1 MTKRF
6 KSAGIAPI
14 LILFVFLMTVVVRV
28 FDLTSGKTADEIFA
42 RTVVSQI
49 VIFALPALFY
59 CKTRSDSYFTNI
71 PISTMQVSRVIFIFY
86 ALAVLVSGSMLI
98 QYGVYAIGGS
108 AYSVSTTGQEISA
121 ISRQS
126 GFGYVFLALG
136 LLPAICEEF
145 VFRGIL
151 LYEYSQYGKFCA
163 ITFSSLAFA
172 MLHFSLSGFLSYFFC
187 GLVLGFSFYVTQ
199 NLLVNI
205 LLHLASN
212 IFSIYVMPLVS
223 QMILG
228 AGNVFFML
236 FLIGAFFIFSL
247 AMFFRE
253 ASIVYWEYAVGD
265 AKMKISNHDT
275 KKGRTNGIYAISE
288 VFLSPVFLICALLF
302 IIMSLTL

>member
-6 KSAGIAPI
+6 KSSGIAPI

-28 FDLTSGKTADEIFA
+28 FDLTSGKTADEVFS
-42 RTVVSQI
+42 RTIVAQI
-49 VIFALPALFY
+49 VIFVLPALFY
-59 CKTRSDSYFTNI
+59 CRTRSDSYLTNI
-71 PISTMQVSRVIFIFY
+71 PVSTMQMSRVIFIFY

-98 QYGVYAIGGS
+98 QYAVYAIGGNS
-108 AYSVSTTGQEISA
+108 YSVSTTGQEISA
-121 ISRQS
+121 ISEQS

-163 ITFSSLAFA
+163 LTLSSLAFA

-212 IFSIYVMPLVS
+212 LFSVYAMPLIS

-228 AGNVFFML
+228 TGNVFFVL

-253 ASIVYWEYAVGD
+253 ASIVYWEYALGD
-265 AKMKISNHDT
+265 ASMRKFPSDA
-275 KKGRTNGIYAISE
+275 KKVRTNGIYAITE